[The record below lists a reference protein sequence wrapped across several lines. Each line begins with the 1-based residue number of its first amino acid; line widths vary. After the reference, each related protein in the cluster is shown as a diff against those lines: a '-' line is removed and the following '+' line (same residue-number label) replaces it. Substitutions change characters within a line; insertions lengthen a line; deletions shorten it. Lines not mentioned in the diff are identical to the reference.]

1 MKTIVRLTALAAAVT
16 GTVALGAPTQAAEME
31 HTSIALPAT
40 TITFLPVYVPQD
52 TGMWK
57 KLGLDVAL
65 HNITGIGSTNA
76 MLAGSVDFAVQSGP
90 SLIRGNIR
98 GRHMLGIAEMANH
111 EAFALMARKA
121 SFPGLDWKGSLKERV
136 SALKGKKVNVDA
148 PNTVVDIL
156 LRYYAGKAG
165 LNVKSDMTEV
175 YMQPT
180 ETIAALKSGSIDAA
194 MLNYPWVET
203 AEREGA
209 ASMLVNAIT
218 ELPELTPTIA
228 TTTTTRQGFCDSHE
242 SICTKLA
249 HGYVESHKY
258 IHEHSKEALQIALKR
273 MPGANQSDLEKS
285 LKVLLKATPEVPR
298 YDADAFA
305 NTQKLMI
312 FGGIL
317 RKDEAQKDFKNMF
330 TNKYVD
336 MAAKQ
341 TASSAR

>member
-1 MKTIVRLTALAAAVT
+1 MKTSFRLTALAAAVT
-16 GTVALGAPTQAAEME
+16 GAVALGGPAQADTVE

-40 TITFLPVYVPQD
+40 TVTFLPVYVAED

-57 KLGLDVAL
+57 KLGLDVEL

-98 GRHMLGIAEMANH
+98 GRHMVGIAEMANH

-121 SFPGLDWKGSLKERV
+121 SFPKLDWKGSLKERV
-136 SALKGKKVNVDA
+136 
-148 PNTVVDIL
+148 
-156 LRYYAGKAG
+156 
-165 LNVKSDMTEV
+165 
-175 YMQPT
+175 
-180 ETIAALKSGSIDAA
+180 AALKSGSIDAA

-209 ASMLVNAIT
+209 ASLLVNAIT

-228 TTTTTRQGFCDSHE
+228 TTTTARQGFCDSHE
-242 SICTKLA
+242 SICEKLA
-249 HGYVESHKY
+249 HGYVEAHKY

-273 MPGANQSDLEKS
+273 MPGANQSDLENS
-285 LKVLLKATPEVPR
+285 LKVLVKATPEVPR
-298 YDADAFA
+298 YDANAFD

-317 RKDEAQKDFKNMF
+317 RKDEAQKDFTKMF

-341 TASSAR
+341 TASNAR

>member
-1 MKTIVRLTALAAAVT
+1 MKTVLRFTALAAAVAAA
-16 GTVALGAPTQAAEME
+16 VALGAPAQAETME

-40 TITFLPVYVPQD
+40 TITFLPVYVAED

-65 HNITGIGSTNA
+65 HNITGMGSTNA

-121 SFPGLDWKGSLKERV
+121 SFPGLQWTGSIKQRV
-136 SALKGKKVNVDA
+136 AALKGKKISVDS

-156 LRYYAGKAG
+156 LRYYAAKDN
-165 LNVKSDMTEV
+165 LNAKTDMTEV

-180 ETIAALKSGSIDAA
+180 EAIAALKSGSIDAA

-228 TTTTTRQGFCDSHE
+228 TTTTTREGFCKSHE
-242 SICTKLA
+242 SICAKIA
-249 HGYVESHKY
+249 HGYVEAHKY
-258 IHEHSKEALQIALKR
+258 IHEHPQEALQIALKR
-273 MPGANQSDLEKS
+273 MPTANQSDLEKS
-285 LKVLLKATPEVPR
+285 LGVLVKATPEVPR
-298 YDADAFA
+298 YDADAFS

-317 RKDEAQKDFKNMF
+317 RQDEAQKDFKNMF

-336 MAAKQ
+336 MFAEK
-341 TASSAR
+341 TASSTR

>member
-1 MKTIVRLTALAAAVT
+1 MKTMLRSAALVAALAGAA
-16 GTVALGAPTQAAEME
+16 ALGGPAQADTME
-31 HTSIALPAT
+31 KTSVALPAT
-40 TITFLPVYVPQD
+40 TITFLPVYVAED

-57 KLGLDVAL
+57 KLGLDVEL

-98 GRHMLGIAEMANH
+98 GRHMLGIAEMADH

-121 SFPGLDWKGSLKERV
+121 SFPGLDRQGSLKERV
-136 SALKGKKVNVDA
+136 TALKGKRINVDA
-148 PNTVVDIL
+148 PNTVVDVL
-156 LRYYAGKAG
+156 LRYYAQKAG
-165 LNVKSDMTEV
+165 LNAKTDMTEV

-180 ETIAALKSGSIDAA
+180 EAIAALKSGAIDAA

-209 ASMLVNAIT
+209 ADMLVNAIT

-228 TTTTTRQGFCDSHE
+228 TTTTTRQGFCDDHK
-242 SICTKLA
+242 SICAKLA

-258 IHEHSKEALQIALKR
+258 IHEHSKEALDIALKR
-273 MPGANQSDLEKS
+273 MPGANPSDLEKS
-285 LKVLLKATPEVPR
+285 LQVLVKATPEVPR
-298 YDADAFA
+298 YNAAAFA
-305 NTQKLMI
+305 HTQELMI

-317 RKDEAQKDFKNMF
+317 RKDEAQKDFTGMF

-336 MAAKQ
+336 MFAPP
-341 TASSAR
+341 SS